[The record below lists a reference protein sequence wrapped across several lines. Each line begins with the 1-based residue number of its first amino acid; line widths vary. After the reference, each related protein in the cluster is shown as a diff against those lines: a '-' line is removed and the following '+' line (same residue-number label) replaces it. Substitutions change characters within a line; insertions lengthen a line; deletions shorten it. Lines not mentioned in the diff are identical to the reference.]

1 MCVYIYIYV
10 YVYIYI
16 YIVCVY
22 IYIYITIYIYIL
34 YIMII
39 MIIII
44 MPGGVA
50 PGKAGHA
57 KVIGGAIR
65 REFDENSPTR
75 GRTGGRKAS
84 NRIINI
90 IPRGRFEEVSR
101 TISRTLGL

>member
-1 MCVYIYIYV
+1 
-10 YVYIYI
+10 
-16 YIVCVY
+16 
-22 IYIYITIYIYIL
+22 
-34 YIMII
+34 MII

-90 IPRGRFEEVSR
+90 IPRGRFEVVSR
-101 TISRTLGL
+101 TISRTLGLSVVWRFLGLGFQGLGFQGKDFASKW